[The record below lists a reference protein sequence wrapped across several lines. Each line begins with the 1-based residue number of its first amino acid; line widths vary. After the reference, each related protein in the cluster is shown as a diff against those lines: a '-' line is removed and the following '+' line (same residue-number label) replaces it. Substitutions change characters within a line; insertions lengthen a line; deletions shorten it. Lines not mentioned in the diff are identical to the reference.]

1 MIIDPKKQTFKDNYK
16 LMIGSILPRPIAF
29 VSTIS
34 PGGVYNLAPFSF
46 FTGITSD
53 PPTICFSPTRRG
65 TDGMPKD
72 TLNNIK
78 ANEEFVINIVNED
91 IAAQMNAC
99 ATEFPP
105 ETDEFEITG
114 LTPVPAQIVKP
125 PLVKE
130 APISFECK
138 RLQILE
144 IGKAQAGG
152 GFLVIGEI
160 VMFHVANELL
170 NNGRIDTGLL
180 KPIGRLAGAEYT
192 KLGERFTLQRKAH
205 KKNEK

>member
-1 MIIDPKKQTFKDNYK
+1 VDIKVIIDPKKQSFKENYK

-34 PGGVYNLAPFSF
+34 QDGIYNLAPFSF
-46 FTGITSD
+46 FTGITSE

-65 TDGMPKD
+65 TDGEIKD
-72 TLNNIK
+72 TLVNIK
-78 ANEEFVINIVNED
+78 ATGEFVINIVNES
-91 IAAQMNAC
+91 IVKQMNET

-105 ETDEFEITG
+105 EVDEFLQSG
-114 LTPVPAQIVKP
+114 LTAVPAEIVSA

-130 APISFECK
+130 SPISFECK
-138 RLQILE
+138 RLQVLE

-160 VMFHVANELL
+160 VMFHIKDSLLENGRINTELL
-170 NNGRIDTGLL
+170 N
-180 KPIGRLAGAEYT
+180 PVGRLAGAEYT
-192 KLGERFTLQRKAH
+192 KLGQRFTLQRK
-205 KKNEK
+205 